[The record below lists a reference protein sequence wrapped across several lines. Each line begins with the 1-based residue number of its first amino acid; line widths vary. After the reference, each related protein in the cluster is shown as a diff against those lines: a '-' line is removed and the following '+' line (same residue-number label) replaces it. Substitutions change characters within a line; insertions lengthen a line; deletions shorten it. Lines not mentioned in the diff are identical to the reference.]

1 VSKLEEKPVRQLQNN
16 LVMAEINR
24 LKRRTR
30 LRKSIRSKVS
40 GTAERP
46 RLSVYRSN
54 KAIYAQVI
62 NDVEGK
68 TLASFSSVKLDDKK
82 GTKTEVAKKVGLELA
97 KAAKEAGIESV
108 VFDRGGYLFHGR
120 VAALAAGAKE
130 GGLKF

>member
-1 VSKLEEKPVRQLQNN
+1 
-16 LVMAEINR
+16 MAEINR
-24 LKRRTR
+24 LKRRIR
-30 LRKSIRSKVS
+30 LRKSIRSKIS

-54 KAIYAQVI
+54 KEIYAQVI

-68 TLASFSSVKLDDKK
+68 TLASFSSMKLEDKK
-82 GTKTEVAKKVGLELA
+82 GTKTEISKQVGLELA

-120 VAALAAGAKE
+120 VAALAAGARE